1 MQHTQILTNPVNFKT
16 EISNVKNLELPNQKT
31 APNPKMNGMQVKCK
45 STTPNETIAM
55 DCCLSLL
62 GGLSMSDKIF
72 RSDNGN
78 VHRAAAKTIVSK
90 SRAARG
96 SVCNVLL
103 SDHHGVCHPSQQMPP
118 KNQSQ
123 PVIKAIMTDLVI
135 GTSEGKDAIA
145 HSGVSQQK

>member
-1 MQHTQILTNPVNFKT
+1 MQHTQTLTNPVNFKT

-78 VHRAAAKTIVSK
+78 VHRAAAKIIVFK

-96 SVCNVLL
+96 SVCIVLL
-103 SDHHGVCHPSQQMPP
+103 CGHVNRNLS
-118 KNQSQ
+118 
-123 PVIKAIMTDLVI
+123 
-135 GTSEGKDAIA
+135 
-145 HSGVSQQK
+145 

>member
-1 MQHTQILTNPVNFKT
+1 MQHTQTLTNPVNFKT

-72 RSDNGN
+72 RSDNVN
-78 VHRAAAKTIVSK
+78 VHRAAANTIVSE

-103 SDHHGVCHPSQQMPP
+103 SRDWTWFSAGFVFFERRKH
-118 KNQSQ
+118 
-123 PVIKAIMTDLVI
+123 
-135 GTSEGKDAIA
+135 
-145 HSGVSQQK
+145 